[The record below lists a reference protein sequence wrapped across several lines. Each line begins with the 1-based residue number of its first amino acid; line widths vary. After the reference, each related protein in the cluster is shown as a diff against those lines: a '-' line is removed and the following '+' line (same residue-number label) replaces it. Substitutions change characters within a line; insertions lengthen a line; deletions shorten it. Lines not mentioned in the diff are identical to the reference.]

1 MSITIMKITKTI
13 TIIILIITITKMI
26 VGMKIII
33 IIEVMMTYVSIL
45 FTIFISIILFIYF
58 NETAK
63 ALDFAQKLNARE
75 RASMRRDILKEQKA
89 AVSDMGNSVYGLK
102 SEIEELN
109 LLSQIGKFNSIEYL
123 TNFVCFVCS
132 DYLNKF

>member
-1 MSITIMKITKTI
+1 MKIIITTI
-13 TIIILIITITKMI
+13 IKIILIITITRII
-26 VGMKIII
+26 VVMIII
-33 IIEVMMTYVSIL
+33 MIIMIIVVMMTYVFIL
-45 FTIFISIILFIYF
+45 IIIFFSIILSIYF
-58 NETAK
+58 ETAK

-109 LLSQIGKFNSIEYL
+109 LLSQIGKFSSIEYL
-123 TNFVCFVCS
+123 LIFVCFFCF
-132 DYLNKF
+132 DDLNKF

>member
-1 MSITIMKITKTI
+1 MKIIITTI
-13 TIIILIITITKMI
+13 IKIILIITITRIIVVMI
-26 VGMKIII
+26 IIMIIII
-33 IIEVMMTYVSIL
+33 IIEVMMTYVFIL
-45 FTIFISIILFIYF
+45 IIIFFSIILSIYF
-58 NETAK
+58 ETAK

-109 LLSQIGKFNSIEYL
+109 LLSQIGKFSSIEYL
-123 TNFVCFVCS
+123 LIFVCFFCF
-132 DYLNKF
+132 DDLNKF

>member
-1 MSITIMKITKTI
+1 MKIIITTI
-13 TIIILIITITKMI
+13 IKIILIITITRII
-26 VGMKIII
+26 VVMIII
-33 IIEVMMTYVSIL
+33 MIIMIIVVMMTYVFIL
-45 FTIFISIILFIYF
+45 IIIFFSIILFIYF
-58 NETAK
+58 ETAK

-109 LLSQIGKFNSIEYL
+109 LLSQIGKFSSIEYL
-123 TNFVCFVCS
+123 LIFVCFFCF
-132 DYLNKF
+132 DDLNKF